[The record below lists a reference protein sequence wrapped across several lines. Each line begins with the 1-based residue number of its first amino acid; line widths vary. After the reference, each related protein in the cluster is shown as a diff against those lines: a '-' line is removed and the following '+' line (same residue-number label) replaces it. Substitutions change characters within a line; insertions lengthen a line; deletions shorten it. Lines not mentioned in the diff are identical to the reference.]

1 MRRSFDVSLLF
12 AHGEVERV
20 QLNFAFYA
28 VVTYLLVITVVGI
41 YYGKKI
47 KTQEDYSV
55 AGRTLPTYIL
65 VGTLMATW
73 MGAGTVL
80 GGPAASGYQ
89 FGLMAAIAFS
99 MGSPVGQIVLS
110 FVAKRIRRMNAQTVP
125 EVIEKVYGPVARV
138 LATLIIMLAYIGIV
152 AYQYKGVGLILNSI
166 LGVPANIGT
175 LIAFVV
181 IVVTALFGGL
191 YSVAYTDFLSCCMMM
206 VGLVIGVPMAIS
218 MAGGW
223 SWVTANLPPGHMGWG
238 AISFPQLL
246 GFFFPVFFYV
256 MGDQNM
262 YQRFFAAKDEK
273 TATRSSIGWV
283 IGCTSTYL
291 FVAAAAITSRALY
304 PDINAAQAFVHL
316 ATHGMPTIIGG
327 ICVAAITAF
336 IVTTAN
342 SFLLS
347 VGVNMSWDVYARF
360 VNPNAPTERKLFVS
374 RASVLGLGILAY
386 VVIQYYPELLI
397 LQQYTYTMYG
407 AAITPALLA
416 AVVCPEK
423 TTPMGGIVSIFT
435 GGVVT
440 IVWET
445 AKSAG
450 WALGKTYPPVLIAAP
465 LAILALYLLRRK
477 NPLGGIR

>member
-1 MRRSFDVSLLF
+1 MRPFITKASGFPLE
-12 AHGEVERV
+12 EVEIV
-20 QLNFAFYA
+20 HFTFAFYA
-28 VVTYLLVITVVGI
+28 VVIYLLIITAVGI
-41 YYGKKI
+41 YYGKKV

-65 VGTLMATW
+65 IGTLMATW

-80 GGPAASGYQ
+80 GGSAATGYQ

-99 MGSPVGQIVLS
+99 LGSPVGQAVVS
-110 FVAKRIRRMNAQTVP
+110 FIAKRIRRMNAQTVP
-125 EVIEKVYGPVARV
+125 EVIERVYGPVARV
-138 LATLIIMLAYIGIV
+138 LATIIIMLAYIGIV
-152 AYQYKGVGLILNSI
+152 AYQYRGVGLILNSI

-175 LIAFVV
+175 LIAFGV
-181 IVVTALFGGL
+181 IVATALFGGL

-206 VGLVIGVPMAIS
+206 VGIFVGIPMAIS

-223 SWVTANLPPGHMGWG
+223 SWVAANVPAGHLGWG

-262 YQRFFAAKDEK
+262 YQRFFAARDEN
-273 TATRSSIGWV
+273 TAMRSGIGWM
-283 IGCTSTYL
+283 IGCALTNL
-291 FVAAAAITSRALY
+291 FIAAATITSRALY
-304 PDINAAQAFVHL
+304 PDINAAQSFIHL
-316 ATHGMPTIIGG
+316 ATYGMPTIIGG
-327 ICVAAITAF
+327 VCVAAITAF

-360 VNPNAPTERKLFVS
+360 INPEASTARKLFVS
-374 RASVLGLGILAY
+374 RASVLSLGILAY

-416 AVVCPEK
+416 AVVWPEK
-423 TTPMGGIVSIFT
+423 TTPLGGIASIIM

-445 AKSAG
+445 AKNAG

-465 LAILALYLLRRK
+465 LAILALYLLRK
-477 NPLGGIR
+477 KSPLGSIR

>member
-1 MRRSFDVSLLF
+1 MES
-12 AHGEVERV
+12 V
-20 QLNFAFYA
+20 QLTFAFYC
-28 VVTYLLVITVVGI
+28 VVIYLIVITVVGI
-41 YYGKKI
+41 YYAKKV

-55 AGRTLPTYIL
+55 AGRSLPTVIL
-65 VGTLMATW
+65 IGTLMATW

-89 FGLMAAIAFS
+89 YGLMAAVAFS
-99 MGSPVGQIVLS
+99 LGSPVGQFVLS
-110 FVAKRIRRMNAQTVP
+110 FVAKRIRRMKAQTVP
-125 EVIEKVYGPVARV
+125 EVIEKVYGPTARV
-138 LATLIIMLAYIGIV
+138 LAMIIIMLAYVGIV
-152 AYQYKGVGLILNSI
+152 AYQYRGVGLILNSI
-166 LGVPANIGT
+166 LGIPANVGT
-175 LIAFVV
+175 LIAFGV
-181 IVVTALFGGL
+181 IVATALFGGL

-206 VGLVIGVPMAIS
+206 VGLVVGVPMAIS

-223 SWVTANLPPGHMGWG
+223 TWVAANIPPGHLALGG
-238 AISFPQLL
+238 VSFPQLL

-273 TATRSSIGWV
+273 TAMQSGIGWM
-283 IGCTSTYL
+283 IGCTLTYF

-304 PDINAAQAFVHL
+304 PEINAAQAFVHL
-316 ATHGMPTIIGG
+316 ATHGMPVVIGG

-347 VGVNMSWDVYARF
+347 VGVNVSWDIYARF
-360 VNPNAPTERKLFVS
+360 INPDAPTERKLLVS

-386 VVIQYYPELLI
+386 VVIQYFPELLI

-416 AVVCPEK
+416 AVVWPEK
-423 TTPMGGIVSIFT
+423 TTPAGGIASILV

-445 AKSAG
+445 AKSGG
-450 WALGKTYPPVLIAAP
+450 WELAKTYPPVLIAAP
-465 LAILALYLLRRK
+465 LAILALYLLKKR
-477 NPLGGIR
+477 

>member
-1 MRRSFDVSLLF
+1 MQVT
-12 AHGEVERV
+12 
-20 QLNFAFYA
+20 FAFYC
-28 VVTYLLVITVVGI
+28 VIVYLLVITVVGI
-41 YYGKKI
+41 YFGKKV

-55 AGRTLPTYIL
+55 AGRSLPTPIL
-65 VGTLMATW
+65 IGTLMATW

-89 FGLMAAIAFS
+89 YGLMAAIAFS
-99 MGSPVGQIVLS
+99 MGSPVGQFVLS
-110 FVAKRIRRMNAQTVP
+110 FVAKKIRRMNAQTVP
-125 EVIEKVYGPVARV
+125 EVIEKVYGSLARV
-138 LATLIIMLAYIGIV
+138 LATVIIMLAYIGIV

-166 LGVPANIGT
+166 LGVPENIGT
-175 LIAFVV
+175 LIAFGV

-223 SWVTANLPPGHMGWG
+223 SWISANIPAGHLGFG
-238 AISFPQLL
+238 SISFPQLL

-273 TATRSSIGWV
+273 TAMQSGIGWML
-283 IGCTSTYL
+283 GCTATYF
-291 FVAAAAITSRALY
+291 FVAAAAIAARALY
-304 PDINAAQAFVHL
+304 PNINAAQSFVHL

-327 ICVAAITAF
+327 VCVAAITAF

-360 VNPNAPTERKLFVS
+360 VNPEAPTERKLFVS

-407 AAITPALLA
+407 AAITPALLG
-416 AVVCPEK
+416 AVMFPEK
-423 TTPMGGIVSIFT
+423 ITPLGGIVSIFT
-435 GGVVT
+435 GGAVT
-440 IVWET
+440 IAWET
-445 AKSAG
+445 AKNAG
-450 WALGKTYPPVLIAAP
+450 WALAKTYPPVLIAAP
-465 LAILALYLLRRK
+465 LAILALIIFKK
-477 NPLGGIR
+477 NGTNK